1 MSNVID
7 PPDSPTEPVVKATI
21 IPYKKNGVVIC
32 TTSLKEATNATA
44 EAKRQMPIGTY
55 VSITQLVD
63 GLIARM
69 ILLLDILK
77 NRTLMFFQM
86 KNGVVV
92 LTIEIYQSTL
102 LNIKIMAY
110 LNAVNVDIMLT
121 KRHIIT
127 I

>member
-1 MSNVID
+1 MSNVIA

-32 TTSLKEATNATA
+32 
-44 EAKRQMPIGTY
+44 
-55 VSITQLVD
+55 
-63 GLIARM
+63 
-69 ILLLDILK
+69 
-77 NRTLMFFQM
+77 
-86 KNGVVV
+86 
-92 LTIEIYQSTL
+92 TL

>member
-1 MSNVID
+1 M
-7 PPDSPTEPVVKATI
+7 
-21 IPYKKNGVVIC
+21 G
-32 TTSLKEATNATA
+32 ATNATA

-55 VSITQLVD
+55 VSITQLVVLAD
-63 GLIARM
+63 GSRWLNCTYDSITGY
-69 ILLLDILK
+69 IEEQNI
-77 NRTLMFFQM
+77 NVFQM

>member
-44 EAKRQMPIGTY
+44 EAKRQM
-55 VSITQLVD
+55 
-63 GLIARM
+63 
-69 ILLLDILK
+69 DILK